1 MTRSPH
7 KPDRC
12 SFCGRPDSETKTLL
26 AGDGAFICDECI
38 DHAKDYIDISI
49 SKKASS
55 SLPAKFPTPS
65 QIKKAL
71 DEYVIGQDD
80 AKIAISVAVYNHYKR
95 LRARTGK
102 DDVEIEKSNIL
113 MVGSTG
119 TGKTL
124 IARTLA
130 RILDL
135 PFTIADA
142 TVLTEA
148 GYVGEDVEN
157 IVVRLL
163 QAADYDVARTEMG
176 IIYIDEI
183 DKIAR
188 KSSNPSI
195 TRDVSGEGVQQS
207 LLKILE
213 GTKAQVPPKGGRKHP
228 EQKLTEVDTTNILF
242 ICGGAFDGIE
252 DIIRNRMGK
261 MSIGFGSDKVN
272 IKSMSSDEILSNI
285 AYDDLFKFGLI
296 PEIIGRLPV
305 VKALHNLDVDALE
318 HILTQPKNAILK
330 QYKKLFE
337 LEGCDLVF
345 TDKAVRTIAETAIMR
360 KTGARSLKSIIEHI
374 MNLIMFELPDKKD
387 VKKVVIDEK
396 IVSGIK
402 KYEFA
407 G

>member
-1 MTRSPH
+1 MTNH
-7 KPDRC
+7 KINKC
-12 SFCGRPDSETKTLL
+12 SFCGRREKDVKALL
-26 AGDGAFICDECI
+26 AGDDAFICDECVE
-38 DHAKDYIDISI
+38 HAKDYLEISI
-49 SKKASS
+49 KKKAKE
-55 SLPAKFPTPS
+55 SLPSKSPKPS
-65 QIKKAL
+65 EIKKRL

-80 AKIAISVAVYNHYKR
+80 AKTAISVAVYNHYKR
-95 LRARTGK
+95 LGNLLK
-102 DDVEIEKSNIL
+102 KNDVEIEKSNIL
-113 MVGSTG
+113 MIGSTG

-130 RILDL
+130 RILDV

-157 IVVRLL
+157 IIVRLL
-163 QAADYDVARTEMG
+163 QAADYDVAKTEMG

-195 TRDVSGEGVQQS
+195 TRDVSGEGVQQA

-252 DIIRNRMGK
+252 DIIRHRLGK
-261 MSIGFGSDKVN
+261 KSIGFGSDKVN
-272 IKSMSSDEILSNI
+272 IQSMSSDQILANVE
-285 AYDDLFKFGLI
+285 YEDLFKYGLI

-305 VKALHNLDVDALE
+305 VKALNNLDIEVLE
-318 HILTQPKNAILK
+318 HILTVPKNAVIK
-330 QYKKLFE
+330 QYQKLFE
-337 LEGCDLVF
+337 MEGCELIF
-345 TDKAVRTIAETAIMR
+345 TDEAIRAIAETAIKR

-374 MNLIMFELPDKKD
+374 MNDIMFQLPDHKDTKKIT
-387 VKKVVIDEK
+387 IDNK
-396 IVSGIK
+396 IVTGK
-402 KYEFA
+402 KKFSFK
-407 G
+407 

>member
-1 MTRSPH
+1 MTRNPH

-12 SFCGRPDSETKTLL
+12 SFCGRPGGETQALL
-26 AGDGAFICDECI
+26 AGDNAFICDECVA
-38 DHAKDYIDISI
+38 HAKEYIDETIK
-49 SKKASS
+49 KKASA
-55 SLPAKFPTPS
+55 SLPEKFPTPS

-95 LRARTGK
+95 LRSKGK

-130 RILDL
+130 RILEV

-157 IVVRLL
+157 IIVRLL
-163 QAADYDVARTEMG
+163 QSADYDVARTEMG

-252 DIIRNRMGK
+252 DIIRNRIGK
-261 MSIGFGSDKVN
+261 MSIGFGSDKVSV
-272 IKSMSSDEILSNI
+272 KSMTSDEILSNI

-305 VKALHNLDVDALE
+305 VKALHDLDVNALE

-337 LEGCDLVF
+337 LEGCELVF
-345 TDKAVRTIAETAIMR
+345 TDKAVRTIAETAIQR

-387 VKKVVIDEK
+387 VRKIVIDEK

-402 KYEFA
+402 KYKFSD
-407 G
+407 